1 MAVPPQKHAVIKKV
15 GHLVSDSAK
24 MEARRR
30 DSEIV
35 KQAEKYN
42 ISTRNTE
49 LTGEKLN
56 SAIKI

>member
-35 KQAEKYN
+35 KQAEKKVQHQHKKYRVN
-42 ISTRNTE
+42 GRKAKQRN
-49 LTGEKLN
+49 
-56 SAIKI
+56 